1 MARAAMTD
9 ETPAPGPARRPRW
22 PVPLALGIGLALFC
36 FGEATAPD
44 TNRIARLL
52 IAGGALA
59 TVIAALVAARTA
71 PTWWPSLRARLDA
84 HTDVL
89 DALPSARLG
98 PWIALASGAALFV
111 ELMVIRW
118 HSSSFMLFAYYKNV
132 SLLAAFLGLGIGYA
146 LASRRPVMTPLVLPA
161 LSAQIAI
168 IHLLGFTRV
177 GDQLQ
182 NPVAEQLAY
191 YLRAMTTFSQAAITY
206 GFLLVVFVCTA
217 LTCVPLGHLAS
228 RLMRRCPPLVAYGW
242 NLAGSLGGIA
252 AFSLLARAWSPPAV
266 WLLAA
271 AFALVPFL
279 LRRPVAAQAIPSLAG
294 VGLVLGLLAIPWR
307 TDLVE
312 VFSPYQ
318 YLSLKFQAG
327 EVPMLRI
334 NHFFFQP
341 IVDLREGVLKATPE
355 ARAAEAYFSMPY
367 RFKPRPGRVL
377 LVGAGAGND
386 AAAAV
391 RAQATDIDAVEIDP
405 AMLEF
410 GRVLHPERPY
420 QNPKVA
426 TIVDDARGFIRHTDQ
441 RYDLIV
447 YALLASHTASSGM
460 SSVRLDSF
468 VYTVEAFR
476 EARARLTPDG
486 VLSMSV
492 GLISLELGKK
502 LYLMLTEAFDG
513 QPPRVFSTGYH
524 SGTVFV
530 NGAGIASM
538 KLDPDLAAREVTD
551 KVAPDGTRIDVSTDD
566 WPFFYM
572 PVRRYPVTYV
582 VMIAILGAA
591 SWLLLRQLMPLER
604 GRFSAA
610 CFFLGAGFMLVETKG
625 ITELA
630 LAFGNTWE
638 VVSAVIAGIL
648 VMAFLANWLIM
659 RVGAPHPGVSYGL
672 LGAAL
677 LTGMVVSGA
686 SFPGMSPLATRLLAT
701 AIVTLP
707 LFFSGFAFSAELD
720 RQGDVSSALS
730 SNLLGA
736 MLGGFLEYNSMY
748 FGFRSLY
755 LVAAAL
761 YALAFASSLRAR

>member
-1 MARAAMTD
+1 
-9 ETPAPGPARRPRW
+9 
-22 PVPLALGIGLALFC
+22 
-36 FGEATAPD
+36 
-44 TNRIARLL
+44 
-52 IAGGALA
+52 
-59 TVIAALVAARTA
+59 
-71 PTWWPSLRARLDA
+71 
-84 HTDVL
+84 
-89 DALPSARLG
+89 
-98 PWIALASGAALFV
+98 
-111 ELMVIRW
+111 
-118 HSSSFMLFAYYKNV
+118 
-132 SLLAAFLGLGIGYA
+132 
-146 LASRRPVMTPLVLPA
+146 
-161 LSAQIAI
+161 
-168 IHLLGFTRV
+168 
-177 GDQLQ
+177 
-182 NPVAEQLAY
+182 
-191 YLRAMTTFSQAAITY
+191 
-206 GFLLVVFVCTA
+206 
-217 LTCVPLGHLAS
+217 
-228 RLMRRCPPLVAYGW
+228 
-242 NLAGSLGGIA
+242 
-252 AFSLLARAWSPPAV
+252 
-266 WLLAA
+266 
-271 AFALVPFL
+271 
-279 LRRPVAAQAIPSLAG
+279 
-294 VGLVLGLLAIPWR
+294 
-307 TDLVE
+307 
-312 VFSPYQ
+312 
-318 YLSLKFQAG
+318 
-327 EVPMLRI
+327 MLRI

-341 IVDLREGVLKATPE
+341 IVDLRESAVKATKE
-355 ARAAEAYFSMPY
+355 AKLAEAYFSMPY
-367 RFKPRPGRVL
+367 RFKPRPQRVL

-391 RAQATDIDAVEIDP
+391 RAQAQVIDAVEIDP

-420 QNPKVA
+420 QNPTVA
-426 TIVDDARGFIRHTDQ
+426 SIVDDARGFIRHTDE

-492 GLISLELGKK
+492 GLISIELGRK

-530 NGAGIASM
+530 NGAGIPTMA
-538 KLDPDLAAREVTD
+538 LDPELAAREVTD
-551 KVAPDGTRIDVSTDD
+551 KVAALAMPIDVSTDD

-572 PVRRYPVTYV
+572 PVRRYPVTYM
-582 VMIAILGAA
+582 VMIAILGVA
-591 SWLLLRQLMPLER
+591 SWLVLRQLMPLDR

-659 RVGAPHPGVSYGL
+659 RVGAPRPALAYGL

-677 LTGMVVSGA
+677 LTGMLASGA
-686 SFPGMSPLATRLLAT
+686 SFAGLSPLATRVLAT
-701 AIVTLP
+701 ALVTLP
-707 LFFSGFAFSAELD
+707 LFFSGFAFSGELQ
-720 RQGDVSSALS
+720 RRGDIGSALS

-755 LVAAAL
+755 LVAGAL
-761 YALAFASSLRAR
+761 YALAFAASLRAR